1 MLTRAEFVKAGVA
14 GLIGGIIMFI
24 PMIYLVNVAGVAPFN
39 MPPSAAFAT
48 ALGINFAAPVAPVL
62 HFLYAILG
70 GLVYLVVFRD
80 SLTVTNALVL
90 AGVMWLIMMFI
101 YSPVIGWGVFGF
113 GDAQAL
119 PASDPMHLGPPV
131 QYIVVT
137 AGFHILYA
145 VVLWLAARAMIGRTA
160 VHQPA

>member
-1 MLTRAEFVKAGVA
+1 MLTRGDVLKVALA
-14 GLIGGIIMFI
+14 GLISGIVMFI
-24 PMIYLVNVAGVAPFN
+24 PMMYLVNVAGVAPFN

-70 GLVYLVVFRD
+70 GMVYLLVFRD

-101 YSPVIGWGVFGF
+101 YSPIIGWGVFGF

-160 VHQPA
+160 VRQPA